1 MRRRLRII
9 SLLMALLVMAGAV
22 WPCAVA
28 QDPAEPEGEMVMND
42 TVAQEAAEQPMEEA
56 EPEKEEPAEPVAEE
70 KTEPE
75 TVEPEEPEIVEP
87 EDPETTEKTGD
98 EQPIVTEE
106 PEKTEEK
113 AESAEE
119 SEAPEIEP
127 QALTETVPDTGATS
141 EQDLNQVIEPI
152 INDQS
157 DETSF
162 YATIQIDLRNPA
174 DIRMEDTVTLEAKIT
189 NANRSS
195 TAMWQSREATDDEA
209 EDDSEW
215 EDLETGTSLQVEL
228 TEEVFELEYRVLLT
242 ADNGETLASD
252 GYRMP
257 ITQETEMQ
265 PTTDAQADQT
275 EEQIYPTEENNDIE
289 SERIPA
295 ENTEETQPTAPV
307 EETAV
312 VILPDDEEDE
322 TDIDWTEFEIL
333 VVTEEDSEEDPED
346 ELLQKD
352 EPEDANKPVAETE
365 TEPVSSESDEAEQET
380 ETNTEQPDGA
390 EEPLPEVTEEE
401 VNLDEASEEIEEAVD
416 EAEET
421 TDESEDAAEDKTED
435 ETDDE
440 TVEAASETEDQTAQP
455 DPETTEEAKPRTV
468 RLLSN
473 RGDTVVRGETIRM
486 KVDLSDFADCAEVI
500 VIWEA
505 DKGAGW
511 EQTGTGETF
520 EYTASAD
527 SMGWMVRARVMYRP

>member
-28 QDPAEPEGEMVMND
+28 QDLTEPEGEMVMND
-42 TVAQEAAEQPMEEA
+42 TVAQEAAEQPVEEA
-56 EPEKEEPAEPVAEE
+56 EPEKEAPAEPVAEE

-75 TVEPEEPEIVEP
+75 IVEPEEPDVAETEEP
-87 EDPETTEKTGD
+87 ETIEETDDEK
-98 EQPIVTEE
+98 PIVTEE
-106 PEKTEEK
+106 PEETEDK

-119 SEAPEIEP
+119 SESPIIET
-127 QALTETVPDTGATS
+127 QALTETVYDSEATS
-141 EQDLNQVIEPI
+141 EQTLNQVIEPI
-152 INDQS
+152 ITEQS
-157 DETSF
+157 DEASF

-174 DIRMEDTVTLEAKIT
+174 DICMGDMVTLEAKIT
-189 NANRSS
+189 SANRNF
-195 TAMWQSREATDDEA
+195 TILWQSREATDDEA
-209 EDDSEW
+209 EDDTEW

-228 TEEVFELEYRVLLT
+228 TEEAFDLEYRVLLT

-257 ITQETEMQ
+257 IPQEAGTQ
-265 PTTDAQADQT
+265 PTTDAEADQT
-275 EEQIYPTEENNDIE
+275 EEQVYPTEENSDTE

-307 EETAV
+307 EEAPV
-312 VILPDDEEDE
+312 VILPDAEEDE
-322 TDIDWTEFEIL
+322 TDFDWTEFEIL
-333 VVTEEDSEEDPED
+333 VVTEEDAEEDAEEVPEA

-365 TEPVSSESDEAEQET
+365 TEPVSSESDETEQED
-380 ETNTEQPDGA
+380 ETLMELVDGA
-390 EEPLPEVTEEE
+390 EELLPEATDEEA
-401 VNLDEASEEIEEAVD
+401 NLEEAAEEIEEAVD

-421 TDESEDAAEDKTED
+421 KDEAEDTAEDKTE
-435 ETDDE
+435 DE

-473 RGDTVVRGETIRM
+473 RGDTVIRGETIRM

>member
-28 QDPAEPEGEMVMND
+28 QDLTEPEGEMVMND
-42 TVAQEAAEQPMEEA
+42 TVAQEAAEQPVEEA
-56 EPEKEEPAEPVAEE
+56 EPEKEAPAEPVAEE

-75 TVEPEEPEIVEP
+75 TVEPEEPETIE
-87 EDPETTEKTGD
+87 ETDDEK
-98 EQPIVTEE
+98 PIVTEE
-106 PEKTEEK
+106 PEETEDK

-119 SEAPEIEP
+119 SESPIIET
-127 QALTETVPDTGATS
+127 QALTETVYDSEATS
-141 EQDLNQVIEPI
+141 EQTLNQVIEPI
-152 INDQS
+152 FNEQTS
-157 DETSF
+157 EASF
-162 YATIQIDLRNPA
+162 YATIQIDLRNSA
-174 DIRMEDTVTLEAKIT
+174 NIRMGDTVTLEAKIA

-215 EDLETGTSLQVEL
+215 EDLENGASLQVEL
-228 TEEVFELEYRVLLT
+228 TEEVFDLEYRVLLT

-257 ITQETEMQ
+257 IPQEAGTQ
-265 PTTDAQADQT
+265 PTADIEADQT
-275 EEQIYPTEENNDIE
+275 EEQIYPTEENNDTE
-289 SERIPA
+289 SEQIPA
-295 ENTEETQPTAPV
+295 ESTEEAQPTAPV
-307 EETAV
+307 EEAPV
-312 VILPDDEEDE
+312 VILPDVEQDD
-322 TDIDWTEFEIL
+322 TDFDWTEFEIL
-333 VVTEEDSEEDPED
+333 VVTEEDAEEDPEA
-346 ELLQKD
+346 ELLQED
-352 EPEDANKPVAETE
+352 EPEDANNPVAETE
-365 TEPVSSESDEAEQET
+365 TEPVSSESDE
-380 ETNTEQPDGA
+380 TEQKDETQMELPDGA
-390 EEPLPEVTEEE
+390 EEPLPEATEEE
-401 VNLDEASEEIEEAVD
+401 VNLEEASEETEEAVD
-416 EAEET
+416 EAEEM
-421 TDESEDAAEDKTED
+421 TDEAEDAAEDKTED
-435 ETDDE
+435 ETE
-440 TVEAASETEDQTAQP
+440 EAAAEKEDQTAQS
-455 DPETTEEAKPRTV
+455 DPETTEEEKPRTV

-486 KVDLSDFADCAEVI
+486 KVDLTDFADCAEVI